1 MYNILLPQV
10 ATRGT
15 IIYFIMSD
23 LTLLNCMYNFSLE
36 MFMNVF
42 KTTVHSLGNS
52 YLAPD
57 QVWKYTLNHPR
68 ETTTKY
74 L

>member
-1 MYNILLPQV
+1 MTNLFQV
-10 ATRGT
+10 ATRGA

-57 QVWKYTLNHPR
+57 QVRLLSGVRDSYKDI
-68 ETTTKY
+68 
-74 L
+74 